1 MAVLGGAGEEGFG
14 LALRWAM
21 AGHQVIVGSR
31 SPDRAAEAAKTIAQT
46 ARRPVRASGSSNE
59 SAVSQADVIVVTVP
73 FTALLE
79 TLKTVKPSFKPGQV
93 LVNVSVPLET
103 AVGGRATRTVG
114 VWAGSA
120 GELAA
125 SVVPKTVSVVT
136 AFNNVSAEL
145 LRDPSKPVDCDIL
158 VCSND
163 DNAKKIVLDL
173 VKSIGGAR
181 GFDAGALENSRTVE
195 QITALLVSLNIR
207 YKVKSAGLRI
217 TGISLVS

>member
-1 MAVLGGAGEEGFG
+1 
-14 LALRWAM
+14 M

-125 SVVPKTVSVVT
+125 SVVPKTVCVVT

-217 TGISLVS
+217 TGISLAS

>member
-1 MAVLGGAGEEGFG
+1 M
-14 LALRWAM
+14 
-21 AGHQVIVGSR
+21 GSR
-31 SPDRAAEAAKTIAQT
+31 SPDRAAGAAKTILQT
-46 ARRPVRASGSSNE
+46 AGRSVRVSGSSNE
-59 SAVSQADVIVVTVP
+59 NAVSQTDVVVVTVP
-73 FTALLE
+73 FAALLE

-103 AVGGRATRTVG
+103 AIGGRATRTVG

-125 SVVPKTVSVVT
+125 SIVPKTVGVVT

-145 LRDPSKPVDCDIL
+145 LRDPSKPVDCDVLI
-158 VCSND
+158 CGDD

-181 GFDAGALENSRTVE
+181 GFDAGALENSRTIE
-195 QITALLVSLNIR
+195 QVTALLVSLNIR

-217 TGISLVS
+217 TGISPVS

>member
-1 MAVLGGAGEEGFG
+1 
-14 LALRWAM
+14 M
-21 AGHQVIVGSR
+21 AGHQVIIGSR
-31 SPDRAAEAAKTIAQT
+31 SPDRAAEAARTIAQT
-46 ARRPVRASGSSNE
+46 ARRPIRASGSSNE
-59 SAVSQADVIVVTVP
+59 SAVSQADVIVLTVP

-79 TLKTVKPSFKPGQV
+79 TLKTVKPNLKPGQV

-114 VWAGSA
+114 LWAGSA

-145 LRDPSKPVDCDIL
+145 LKDPTQPVDCDVL

-181 GFDAGALENSRTVE
+181 GFDAGALENSRTIE

-207 YKVKSAGLRI
+207 YKVKNAGLRI
-217 TGISLVS
+217 TGISQMS

>member
-1 MAVLGGAGEEGFG
+1 MLGGAGEEGFG

-31 SPDRAAEAAKTIAQT
+31 SPDRAVEAARTIAQT
-46 ARRPVRASGSSNE
+46 ARRPVRVSGLSNE
-59 SAVSQADVIVVTVP
+59 NAVLQTDVIVLTVP
-73 FTALLE
+73 FTALLD

-103 AVGGRATRTVG
+103 AIGGRATRTVG

-145 LRDPSKPVDCDIL
+145 LRDPSKPVDCDVL

-163 DNAKKIVLDL
+163 ENAKRIVLDL
-173 VKSIGGAR
+173 VKSIAGAR

-207 YKVKSAGLRI
+207 YKVRNAGLRI
-217 TGISLVS
+217 TGISHVS

>member
-1 MAVLGGAGEEGFG
+1 VLGGAGEEGFG
-14 LALRWAM
+14 LALRWAI
-21 AGHQVIVGSR
+21 AGFQVFVGSR
-31 SPDRAAEAAKTIAQT
+31 NTDRAADAAKTIART
-46 ARRPVRASGSSNE
+46 AGRPVRVSGLSNE
-59 SAVSQADVIVVTVP
+59 NAVSQADVIVVTVP
-73 FTALLE
+73 FVALID
-79 TLKTVKPSFKPGQV
+79 TLRTVKPKFRPGQV

-125 SVVPKTVSVVT
+125 SVVPNTVSVVT

-145 LRDPSKPVDCDIL
+145 LRDPSKPVDCDVL

-173 VKSIGGAR
+173 VKSIAGAR
-181 GFDAGALENSRTVE
+181 GFDAGPLENSRTVE

-207 YKVKSAGLRI
+207 YKVKNAGLRI
-217 TGISLVS
+217 TGISHAS

>member
-1 MAVLGGAGEEGFG
+1 
-14 LALRWAM
+14 M
-21 AGHQVIVGSR
+21 AGHQVVIGSR
-31 SPDRAAEAAKTIAQT
+31 SPDRAVEAAKTITTT
-46 ARRPVRASGSSNE
+46 ARRPVRVSGSSNE
-59 SAVSQADVIVVTVP
+59 SAVLQADVIVLTVP

-79 TLKTVKPSFKPGQV
+79 TLKTVRPSFKPGQV

-145 LRDPSKPVDCDIL
+145 LRDPSKPVDCDVL

-173 VKSIGGAR
+173 VKSIAGAR
-181 GFDAGALENSRTVE
+181 GFDAGPLENSRTVE

-207 YKVKSAGLRI
+207 YKVKNAGLRI
-217 TGISLVS
+217 TGISHAS

>member
-1 MAVLGGAGEEGFG
+1 MLGGAGEEGFG

-31 SPDRAAEAAKTIAQT
+31 SPDRAVEAARTIAQT
-46 ARRPVRASGSSNE
+46 AGRPVRVSGLSNE
-59 SAVSQADVIVVTVP
+59 NAVLQTDVIVLTVP
-73 FTALLE
+73 FTALLD

-103 AVGGRATRTVG
+103 AIGGRATRTVG

-145 LRDPSKPVDCDIL
+145 LRDPSKPVDCDVL

-163 DNAKKIVLDL
+163 ENAKRIVLDL
-173 VKSIGGAR
+173 VKSIAGAR

-207 YKVKSAGLRI
+207 YKVKNAGLRI
-217 TGISLVS
+217 TGISHVS

>member
-1 MAVLGGAGEEGFG
+1 VLGGAGEEGFG
-14 LALRWAM
+14 LALRWAI
-21 AGHQVIVGSR
+21 AGYQVFVGSR
-31 SPDRAAEAAKTIAQT
+31 SPDRAVEAAKMIAQT
-46 ARRPVRASGSSNE
+46 AGRPVRVSGLSNE
-59 SAVSQADVIVVTVP
+59 NAVSQADVIVVTVP
-73 FTALLE
+73 FAALVE
-79 TLKTVKPSFKPGQV
+79 TLRTVKPKFRPGQI

-125 SVVPKTVSVVT
+125 SVVPNTVGVVT

-145 LRDPSKPVDCDIL
+145 LKDLSKTVDCDVL

-163 DNAKKIVLDL
+163 ENAKKIVLDL
-173 VKSIGGAR
+173 VKGIVGAR
-181 GFDAGALENSRTVE
+181 GFDAGALENSRTIE
-195 QITALLVSLNIR
+195 QVTALLVSLNIR

-217 TGISLVS
+217 TGISPVS

>member
-1 MAVLGGAGEEGFG
+1 
-14 LALRWAM
+14 M

-31 SPDRAAEAAKTIAQT
+31 SLVRAVEAAKVIAQT
-46 ARRPVRASGSSNE
+46 AGRPVRVSGLSNE
-59 SAVSQADVIVVTVP
+59 NAVSQADVVVLTIP

-79 TLKTVKPSFKPGQV
+79 TLKTVKPNFKPGQV

-103 AVGGRATRTVG
+103 AIGGRATRTVG

-145 LRDPSKPVDCDIL
+145 LKDPTKQVECDVL

-173 VKSIGGAR
+173 VKGIAGAH
-181 GFDAGALENSRTVE
+181 GFDAGALENSRTIE

-207 YKVKSAGLRI
+207 YKVKNTGLRI
-217 TGISLVS
+217 TGISHVS

>member
-1 MAVLGGAGEEGFG
+1 
-14 LALRWAM
+14 
-21 AGHQVIVGSR
+21 VIIGSR
-31 SPDRAAEAAKTIAQT
+31 SPDRAAEAAKTIART
-46 ARRPVRASGSSNE
+46 AGRPVRVSGLSNE
-59 SAVSQADVIVVTVP
+59 DAVSQADVIVVTVP
-73 FTALLE
+73 FAALID
-79 TLKTVKPSFKPGQV
+79 TLRTVKPKFRPGHV

-145 LRDPSKPVDCDIL
+145 LKNPSKTVDCDVL

-163 DNAKKIVLDL
+163 ENAKKIVLDL
-173 VKSIGGAR
+173 VKGIVGAR
-181 GFDAGALENSRTVE
+181 GFDAGALENSRTIE

-207 YKVKSAGLRI
+207 YKAKSAGLRI
-217 TGISLVS
+217 TGISPVS

>member
-1 MAVLGGAGEEGFG
+1 
-14 LALRWAM
+14 M
-21 AGHQVIVGSR
+21 AGHQVIIGSR

-59 SAVSQADVIVVTVP
+59 SAVSQADVIVLTVP

-79 TLKTVKPSFKPGQV
+79 TLKTVKPNFKPGQV

-145 LRDPSKPVDCDIL
+145 LKDPSKPVECDVL

-163 DNAKKIVLDL
+163 ENAKRIVLDL
-173 VKSIGGAR
+173 VKSLGGAR
-181 GFDAGALENSRTVE
+181 GFDAGALENSRTIE

-207 YKVKSAGLRI
+207 YKVKNAGLRI
-217 TGISLVS
+217 TGISQMS

>member
-1 MAVLGGAGEEGFG
+1 MLGGAGEEGFG
-14 LALRWAM
+14 LALRWAI
-21 AGHQVIVGSR
+21 AGYQVFVGSR
-31 SPDRAAEAAKTIAQT
+31 SPDRAVEAAKTIAQT
-46 ARRPVRASGSSNE
+46 AGRPVRVSGLSNE
-59 SAVSQADVIVVTVP
+59 NAVSQADVIVVTVP
-73 FTALLE
+73 FAALVE
-79 TLKTVKPSFKPGQV
+79 TLRTVKPKFRPGQI

-125 SVVPKTVSVVT
+125 SVVPNTVGVVT

-145 LRDPSKPVDCDIL
+145 LKDLSKPVDCDVL
-158 VCSND
+158 VCGND
-163 DNAKKIVLDL
+163 ENAKKIVLDL
-173 VKSIGGAR
+173 VKGIGGAR
-181 GFDAGALENSRTVE
+181 GFDAGALENSRTIE

-217 TGISLVS
+217 TGISPVS

>member
-1 MAVLGGAGEEGFG
+1 
-14 LALRWAM
+14 M

-79 TLKTVKPSFKPGQV
+79 TLKTVKPNFKPGQV

-114 VWAGSA
+114 IWAGSA
-120 GELAA
+120 GELIA

-207 YKVKSAGLRI
+207 YGVKNAGLRI
-217 TGISLVS
+217 TGISHVS

>member
-1 MAVLGGAGEEGFG
+1 
-14 LALRWAM
+14 M
-21 AGHQVIVGSR
+21 AGHQVIIGSR
-31 SPDRAAEAAKTIAQT
+31 SPDRAAEAARTIAQT
-46 ARRPVRASGSSNE
+46 ARRPIRASGSSNE
-59 SAVSQADVIVVTVP
+59 SAVSQADVIVLTVP

-79 TLKTVKPSFKPGQV
+79 TLKTVKPNFKPGQV

-120 GELAA
+120 GELTA

-145 LRDPSKPVDCDIL
+145 LRDPTKQVECDVL

-173 VKSIGGAR
+173 VKSIGGRR
-181 GFDAGALENSRTVE
+181 GFG
-195 QITALLVSLNIR
+195 
-207 YKVKSAGLRI
+207 
-217 TGISLVS
+217 

>member
-1 MAVLGGAGEEGFG
+1 
-14 LALRWAM
+14 M

-125 SVVPKTVSVVT
+125 SVVPRTVSVVT

-207 YKVKSAGLRI
+207 YNVKSAGLRI

>member
-1 MAVLGGAGEEGFG
+1 
-14 LALRWAM
+14 M

-31 SPDRAAEAAKTIAQT
+31 SLDRAAGAAKTIAQT
-46 ARRPVRASGSSNE
+46 AGRPVHVSGLTNE
-59 SAVSQADVIVVTVP
+59 NAVLQADVVVVTVP

-79 TLKTVKPSFKPGQV
+79 TLKTVKPNFKPGQV

-103 AVGGRATRTVG
+103 AIGGRATRTVG

-125 SVVPKTVSVVT
+125 SIVPKTVSVVT

-145 LRDPSKPVDCDIL
+145 LKDPSKPVDCDVL

-163 DNAKKIVLDL
+163 DNAKRIVLEL
-173 VKSIGGAR
+173 VKSIAGAR

-217 TGISLVS
+217 TGISHVS

>member
-1 MAVLGGAGEEGFG
+1 
-14 LALRWAM
+14 M
-21 AGHQVIVGSR
+21 AGHQVIIGSR
-31 SPDRAAEAAKTIAQT
+31 SPDRAAEAAKTITQT

-59 SAVSQADVIVVTVP
+59 SAVSQADVIVLTVP

-79 TLKTVKPSFKPGQV
+79 TLKMVKPNFKPGQV

-125 SVVPKTVSVVT
+125 SVVPKMVSVVT

-145 LRDPSKPVDCDIL
+145 LKDPSKRVDCDVL

-163 DNAKKIVLDL
+163 DNAKRIVLDL
-173 VKSIGGAR
+173 VKSIEGAH

-207 YKVKSAGLRI
+207 YKVKNAGLRI
-217 TGISLVS
+217 TGISHAS

>member
-1 MAVLGGAGEEGFG
+1 VLGGAGEEGFG
-14 LALRWAM
+14 LALRWAI
-21 AGHQVIVGSR
+21 AGYQVFVGSR
-31 SPDRAAEAAKTIAQT
+31 NPDRATEAAKTIAQT
-46 ARRPVRASGSSNE
+46 AGRPVRVSGLSNE
-59 SAVSQADVIVVTVP
+59 NAVSQADVIVVTVP
-73 FTALLE
+73 FAALID
-79 TLKTVKPSFKPGQV
+79 TLRTVKPRFRPGQV

-125 SVVPKTVSVVT
+125 SVVPNTVSVVT

-145 LRDPSKPVDCDIL
+145 LKNPSKTVDCDVL

-163 DNAKKIVLDL
+163 ENAKKIVLDL
-173 VKSIGGAR
+173 VKGIVGAR
-181 GFDAGALENSRTVE
+181 GFDAGALENSRTIE
-195 QITALLVSLNIR
+195 QVTALLVSLNIR

-217 TGISLVS
+217 TGVSPVS

>member
-1 MAVLGGAGEEGFG
+1 VLGGAGEEGFG

-31 SPDRAAEAAKTIAQT
+31 SPDRAVEAARTIAQT
-46 ARRPVRASGSSNE
+46 ARRPVRVSGLSNE
-59 SAVSQADVIVVTVP
+59 NAVLQTDVIVLTVP
-73 FTALLE
+73 FTALLD

-103 AVGGRATRTVG
+103 AIGGRATRTVG

-145 LRDPSKPVDCDIL
+145 LRDPSKPVDCDVL

-163 DNAKKIVLDL
+163 ENAKRIVLDL
-173 VKSIGGAR
+173 VKSIAGAR

-207 YKVKSAGLRI
+207 YKVRNAGLRI
-217 TGISLVS
+217 TGISHVS

>member
-1 MAVLGGAGEEGFG
+1 
-14 LALRWAM
+14 M

-125 SVVPKTVSVVT
+125 SVVPRTVSVVT

>member
-1 MAVLGGAGEEGFG
+1 M
-14 LALRWAM
+14 
-21 AGHQVIVGSR
+21 
-31 SPDRAAEAAKTIAQT
+31 IAQT
-46 ARRPVRASGSSNE
+46 AGHPVRVSGLSNE
-59 SAVSQADVIVVTVP
+59 NAVSQADVVVVTVP

-79 TLKTVKPSFKPGQV
+79 TLKTVKPNFKPGQV

-103 AVGGRATRTVG
+103 AVGGRSTRTVG

-120 GELAA
+120 GEFAA

-145 LRDPSKPVDCDIL
+145 LKDPSKPVECDVL

-163 DNAKKIVLDL
+163 DNAKRIVLDL
-173 VKSIGGAR
+173 VKGIAGAR
-181 GFDAGALENSRTVE
+181 GVDAGPLENSRTIE

-207 YKVKSAGLRI
+207 YKVKNAGLRI
-217 TGISLVS
+217 TGISLPS

>member
-1 MAVLGGAGEEGFG
+1 
-14 LALRWAM
+14 M
-21 AGHQVIVGSR
+21 AGHQVIIGSR
-31 SPDRAAEAAKTIAQT
+31 SPDRAAEAAKTITQT

-59 SAVSQADVIVVTVP
+59 SAVSQADVIVLTVP

-79 TLKTVKPSFKPGQV
+79 TLKMVKPNFKPGQV

-120 GELAA
+120 GELTA
-125 SVVPKTVSVVT
+125 SVVPKTVSVVS

-145 LRDPSKPVDCDIL
+145 LKDPTKQVECDVL

-163 DNAKKIVLDL
+163 DNAKRIVLDL
-173 VKSIGGAR
+173 VKNIAGAR
-181 GFDAGALENSRTVE
+181 GFDAGTLENSRTIE

-207 YKVKSAGLRI
+207 YKVKNAGLRI
-217 TGISLVS
+217 TGISQMS

>member
-1 MAVLGGAGEEGFG
+1 
-14 LALRWAM
+14 M
-21 AGHQVIVGSR
+21 AGHQVIIGSR
-31 SPDRAAEAAKTIAQT
+31 SPDRAAEAAKTITQT

-59 SAVSQADVIVVTVP
+59 SAVSQADVIVLTVP

-79 TLKTVKPSFKPGQV
+79 TLKTVKPNFKPGQV

>member
-1 MAVLGGAGEEGFG
+1 
-14 LALRWAM
+14 M
-21 AGHQVIVGSR
+21 AGHQVIIGSR
-31 SPDRAAEAAKTIAQT
+31 SPDRAAEAARTIAQT
-46 ARRPVRASGSSNE
+46 ARRPIRASGSSNE
-59 SAVSQADVIVVTVP
+59 SAVSQADVIVLTVP

-79 TLKTVKPSFKPGQV
+79 TLKTVKPNFKPGQV

-120 GELAA
+120 GELIA

-145 LRDPSKPVDCDIL
+145 LKDPSKPVECDVL

-163 DNAKKIVLDL
+163 ENAKRIVLDL
-173 VKSIGGAR
+173 VKSLGGAR
-181 GFDAGALENSRTVE
+181 GFDAGALENSRTIE

-207 YKVKSAGLRI
+207 YKVKNAGLRI
-217 TGISLVS
+217 TGISQMS